1 MAGMTVLR
9 VTYTFILSERT
20 NIYELANLVTLV
32 HFTAQIV
39 PIMYCLQFKELTSQ
53 SKYETVFSRVSQNA

>member
-32 HFTAQIV
+32 HFTAQTV